1 MRYIVWLILLFAFL
15 QAKEYSDLR
24 LEEAIKIVK
33 KQNLEIQ
40 IADFD
45 QKVAA
50 LQTKIAKGYNYGKLD
65 LIQLGMRSNDAGNVF
80 GFKLQSR
87 EASFADF
94 GFDEFLY
101 HWGAGSPPDVLL
113 STEPEK
119 LNYPDARNHFQT
131 KLSYMVPLYTG
142 GKLTQYENISKALQK
157 MSGLDKDAIVA
168 QKLYQ
173 TKKSF
178 YDIAL
183 LDSFIKNLTIIKNNI
198 QKLQDTVKSMIEE
211 GYAKKI
217 DLLEVE
223 SKKASVERL
232 LNIASL
238 NRDLVYEFLSFLLDA
253 KVSSIAAPSKEVDI
267 LSMSKE
273 EMLKRNIDIQKAKK
287 GYEIQSMM
295 VDVQKSAFLPEIG
308 FFAELSSS
316 DDKPL
321 NDLSDHDAYT
331 IGFQIK
337 YNIYNG
343 QIDKNKLEQAKIN
356 KMKVKKQVSLAK
368 KGIALKISKIKT
380 EIKSYDFS
388 IKSLKKELE
397 FTQAVYENYLGRYEQ
412 KLVSINDVII
422 KQSEQI
428 EKVLK
433 LKEIQNRRNERV
445 FELEKIANGD
455 RL

>member
-65 LIQLGMRSNDAGNVF
+65 LVQLGMRSNDAGNVF